1 MSSSHLSGMD
11 AIKEETRLPWQRKR
25 TTTGHT
31 MSHCEITAVN
41 AGRFELERLFSHLR
55 VGQSFF
61 LSVWLITW
69 LLFILPFAAIPLNM
83 QQRSCNQ
90 TENTVVTSCVP
101 LPKIILQ
108 LSLFRPRSLKAF
120 RFPSLYHWLYL
131 WKKQEEKE
139 RFYLLLFCFWG
150 ITIMTSYSDQNL
162 RRERVPLGA
171 HYIAQVDRFHSHF
184 TFELCLPDVSFF
196 FLCWDRL
203 LWPMAYG
210 IVCSSFRN
218 NFRWPLG
225 IESLALSLVEYRRFL
240 LTQSFLGRIYF
251 MVFGAKK
258 RRRKKCD

>member
-11 AIKEETRLPWQRKR
+11 TIKEETRLPWQRKR

-61 LSVWLITW
+61 LSGWLITW

-131 WKKQEEKE
+131 WKNQEEKE
-139 RFYLLLFCFWG
+139 RFYLLLFCFWERDHYNDVLQR
-150 ITIMTSYSDQNL
+150 SKSKK
-162 RRERVPLGA
+162 RERESTPRCALHCA
-171 HYIAQVDRFHSHF
+171 SWSLPFAFHFRTLF
-184 TFELCLPDVSFF
+184 TWCVFF

-225 IESLALSLVEYRRFL
+225 IESLFLSLVEYRRF
-240 LTQSFLGRIYF
+240 FF
-251 MVFGAKK
+251 FF
-258 RRRKKCD
+258 C